1 MPLENYL
8 LMNVKER
15 ASAVEKFINDVVV
28 PAVQMDGGNIEFI
41 GLEGDKVKVALYGAC
56 SSCSMTGATLYRG
69 VQEMLRNEIYENLM
83 VEDATPHPSVG
94 W

>member
-8 LMNVKER
+8 SLSEKER
-15 ASAVEKFINDVVV
+15 ASTVERFIYDVVA
-28 PAVQMDGGNIEFI
+28 PAVQVDGGNIEFI

-56 SSCSMTGATLYRG
+56 SSCSMTGATLYKG
-69 VQEMLRNEIYENLM
+69 VQEMLRMNIYESLEI
-83 VEDATPHPSVG
+83 VDATPHPSVG

>member
-8 LMNVKER
+8 LLNEKEKR
-15 ASAVEKFINDVVV
+15 DAIGKFIEEVVAPV
-28 PAVQMDGGNIEFI
+28 VQIDGGNIEFI

-56 SSCSMTGATLYRG
+56 SSCSMTGATLYKG
-69 VQEMLRNEIYENLM
+69 VQEMLRMNIYENLD
-83 VEDATPHPSVG
+83 VVDATPHPSVG

>member
-8 LMNVKER
+8 SLSDKEKKEKI
-15 ASAVEKFINDVVV
+15 EKFICDVVA

-56 SSCSMTGATLYRG
+56 SSCSMTGATLYKG
-69 VQEMLRNEIYENLM
+69 VQEMLRMNIYESLE
-83 VEDATPHPSVG
+83 VVDATPHPSVG

>member
-8 LMNVKER
+8 SLSEKEKKE
-15 ASAVEKFINDVVV
+15 AIGKFIEEVVA

-56 SSCSMTGATLYRG
+56 SSCSMTGATLYKG
-69 VQEMLRNEIYENLM
+69 VQEMLRMNIYESLE
-83 VEDATPHPSVG
+83 VVDATPHPSVG